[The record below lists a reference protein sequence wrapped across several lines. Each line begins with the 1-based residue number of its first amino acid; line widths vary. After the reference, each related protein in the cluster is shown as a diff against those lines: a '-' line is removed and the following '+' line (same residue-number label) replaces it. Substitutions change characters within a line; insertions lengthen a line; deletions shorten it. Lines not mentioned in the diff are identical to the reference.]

1 VHQKFGIP
9 GDLRRLLPFVPRVG
23 AGDKGESGVVL
34 DPAVL
39 ERFSNPRITPQVAAA
54 PKVWLRLKRI
64 RMQFKSQKIEVR
76 FHAGA

>member
-1 VHQKFGIP
+1 MHQKFGIP

-39 ERFSNPRITPQVAAA
+39 ERFLKPKDNSPSSRRAESLVAPEADSHA
-54 PKVWLRLKRI
+54 IQKPKN
-64 RMQFKSQKIEVR
+64 
-76 FHAGA
+76 